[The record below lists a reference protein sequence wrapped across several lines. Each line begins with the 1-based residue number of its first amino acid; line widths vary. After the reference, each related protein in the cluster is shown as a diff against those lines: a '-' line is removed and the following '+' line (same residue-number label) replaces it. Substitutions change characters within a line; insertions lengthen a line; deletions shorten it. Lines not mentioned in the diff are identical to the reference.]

1 MPRLLPALT
10 WPAECDVASLGR
22 RPGWQVNGGA
32 NMVSLTVSLAFLALI
47 AWRLVFARLQGKP
60 IAKEIVDPR
69 LPRNTLL
76 DRVGLAVIVG
86 DRFERGAQNVDL
98 FEQEDR
104 AKAYL
109 RRIVALTEAMQ
120 IGNNYVLEIGTTR
133 FHVHDRYVRRLR
145 GVSDPKFEYEE
156 TCFCLQYTRL
166 PTNEQIARALL
177 ALANN
182 PALFDRWAARSQ
194 RLRPTA
200 RRSSERRG
208 IG

>member
-1 MPRLLPALT
+1 
-10 WPAECDVASLGR
+10 
-22 RPGWQVNGGA
+22 
-32 NMVSLTVSLAFLALI
+32 
-47 AWRLVFARLQGKP
+47 
-60 IAKEIVDPR
+60 
-69 LPRNTLL
+69 L

-120 IGNNYVLEIGTTR
+120 IGDNYVLEIGTTR

-156 TCFCLQYTRL
+156 TCFCLPYTRL